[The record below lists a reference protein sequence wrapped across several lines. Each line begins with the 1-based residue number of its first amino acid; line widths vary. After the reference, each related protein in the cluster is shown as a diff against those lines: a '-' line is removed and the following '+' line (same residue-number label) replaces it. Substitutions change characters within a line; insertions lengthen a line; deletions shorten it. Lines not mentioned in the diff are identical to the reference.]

1 MEKKQKR
8 PEWMED
14 ELVKNIDPRKLEF
27 LGRLFAEGQGK
38 SQKDMMAYMMPMM
51 QKAKQ
56 EHLNFTAQEMTSAIN
71 AIKKHSTPSEL
82 EQINNILKKSKNS
95 GK

>member
-1 MEKKQKR
+1 MENKQKR

-56 EHLNFTAQEMTSAIN
+56 EHLNFTPQEMTAAIN
-71 AIKKHSTPSEL
+71 AIKKHSTPGEL
-82 EQINNILKKSKNS
+82 EQINNILKKSKNG